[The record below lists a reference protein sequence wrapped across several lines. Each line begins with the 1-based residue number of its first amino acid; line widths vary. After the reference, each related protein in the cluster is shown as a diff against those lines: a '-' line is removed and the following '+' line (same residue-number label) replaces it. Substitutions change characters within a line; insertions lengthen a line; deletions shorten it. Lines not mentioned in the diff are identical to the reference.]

1 MKKLLKEKRMK
12 IVLASRNKKKKAE
25 LQTLLSQYIENIE
38 ILSLDD
44 VDIYDEIV
52 EDGDTFEDNALIKA
66 RVASATG
73 YIGVGDDSGL
83 EVDALDGAPGVYS
96 ARYAGEH
103 GDDEA
108 NNNLLLKNLEDKADR
123 SARFV
128 CCIAC
133 VFPEKYGISP
143 ITVRGYVEGE
153 ILKERRGEGGFG
165 YDPLFYC
172 PLVGKTLAEVTAEEK
187 NKVSHRGNAVF
198 AFAERLKSLDIKE
211 Q

>member
-1 MKKLLKEKRMK
+1 MK

-25 LQTLLSQYIENIE
+25 LQTLLSQYVDGIE

-44 VDIYDEIV
+44 VGIFGEIE
-52 EDGDTFEDNALIKA
+52 EDGVTFEENALIKA
-66 RVASATG
+66 RAAAESG

-83 EVDALDGAPGVYS
+83 EVDALGGAPGVYS

-123 SARFV
+123 SGRFV

-133 VFPEKYGISP
+133 VFPERYGFDP
-143 ITVRGYVEGE
+143 IVVRGHVEGE
-153 ILKERRGEGGFG
+153 ILRERHGDGGFV
-165 YDPLFYC
+165 YDPLFYFP
-172 PLVGKTLAEVTAEEK
+172 PLEKTFAEMGAEEK
-187 NKVSHRGNAVF
+187 NEISHRGEAVKLLG
-198 AFAERLKSLDIKE
+198 ERLANIKE
-211 Q
+211 N